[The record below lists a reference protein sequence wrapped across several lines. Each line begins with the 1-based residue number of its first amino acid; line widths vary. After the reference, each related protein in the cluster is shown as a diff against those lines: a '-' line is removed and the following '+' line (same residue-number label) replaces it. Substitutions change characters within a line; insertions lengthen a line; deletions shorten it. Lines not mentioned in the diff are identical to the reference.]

1 MTLDEREAAEPAAM
15 QPVAV
20 QRPAAQ
26 PAATIDEPAAE
37 PAATIDRLAD
47 DLLPALIARL
57 DASDL
62 GELEVRTDVWRV
74 RLRKPFDRR
83 RPVPLPEGRRRR
95 HAPASAL
102 RAGHAGDPAARGEP
116 GEDPAGHDREGHA
129 ANPGNAPAAPA
140 APAIATSPAV
150 GYFSP
155 RDGWTIGHRV
165 RTGDVLGWVDCL
177 GVRQEVMSPVDG
189 NVGRML
195 AQPGEAVEYGQALV
209 HVDLPRVLAQTAAPS
224 PTPPATGPGVSS
236 ATPPDAPL
244 ASPPVSEGA

>member
-1 MTLDEREAAEPAAM
+1 VTLDEREAAEPAAM
-15 QPVAV
+15 QPAAV

-26 PAATIDEPAAE
+26 

-62 GELEVRTDVWRV
+62 GELEVRTDAWRV

-83 RPVPLPEGRRRR
+83 RSAPLPEGRRRR
-95 HAPASAL
+95 HAPASPQ
-102 RAGHAGDPAARGEP
+102 RAVGHAADPPLQGAA
-116 GEDPAGHDREGHA
+116 GEDPASHDREGHA
-129 ANPGNAPAAPA
+129 ANPGGAPAASSE
-140 APAIATSPAV
+140 PAIATSPAV

-155 RDGWTIGHRV
+155 RDGWTVGHRV

-195 AQPGEAVEYGQALV
+195 AQPGEAVEYGQPLI
-209 HVDLPRVLAQTAAPS
+209 HVDLSRVLAQTAAPS
-224 PTPPATGPGVSS
+224 PRPSATAPGVLS
-236 ATPPDAPL
+236 ATAPDAAPDAPP
-244 ASPPVSEGA
+244 ASQRVSEGA